1 MTEPTRPQ
9 DLDRTEG
16 LTPAPPQ
23 EAGGDGQAPTAT
35 ATTTAAPEAPPRLAE
50 GVELLGRFEDSGYK
64 DPPFIVR
71 RPDGQMIHL
80 PPLLYFIAEE
90 ADGRKS
96 VADISAAVSERVGR
110 GLDPEGAQMLIDE
123 RLRTLGVLAGPDGSS
138 PELKK
143 VDPLLGLKLKA
154 ALIPERPVQ
163 GISVLFKP
171 LFFPPVVLGVLA
183 GLVALDVWLFFI
195 HGVGQ
200 SMRGLLY
207 QPLYLLLA
215 FGIVIVAAVFHEVG
229 HATGCKYGGARPG
242 AMGAG
247 IYIVWPAFYTDVTD
261 AYRLGKGGRLRTD
274 LGGVYF
280 NAIFIL
286 AAAGVYFLTGFEPI
300 LILLYLLHL
309 EIIRQLLPILR
320 FDGYLVLS
328 DFTGVPDLFS
338 RMKPILVSLVP
349 GKKTDKRVK
358 ELKPWVR
365 VAVTVWVLAIV
376 PFLAF
381 NIAMILVFAPRI
393 FATGWDSFRAHLD
406 TTTAAFGGGS
416 ELAGATGVIQMLA
429 LSLPAV
435 GIAFGMSRASVR
447 LTRKA
452 WTGTEGRPLARTA
465 SFMAIAGA
473 VALLGFVWWPDSD
486 YKPIQPREKWTVQEA
501 VSAVADTAQAKPA
514 FAQVADESV
523 SEGTVG
529 AESDQEGDDPAT
541 DPVEDPTEEPTEGS
555 TTDPSPEPTETAV
568 SPSPVE
574 TSTG

>member
-1 MTEPTRPQ
+1 LTETTRPQ
-9 DLDRTEG
+9 DLERTER
-16 LTPAPPQ
+16 LPPADPREP
-23 EAGGDGQAPTAT
+23 AGDGQASSVQAPAE
-35 ATTTAAPEAPPRLAE
+35 AAPRLAD

-64 DPPFIVR
+64 EPPFIVR
-71 RPDGQMIHL
+71 RSDGQMIHL

-96 VADISAAVSERVGR
+96 LADIARAVSERVGR
-110 GLDPEGAQMLIDE
+110 GLDPEDAQMLIDE
-123 RLRTLGVLAGPDGSS
+123 RLRSLGVLAAPDGSS
-138 PELKK
+138 PTVQK

-154 ALIPERPVQ
+154 ALIPERLVQ
-163 GISVLFKP
+163 GIAVLFKP
-171 LFFPPVVLGVLA
+171 LFFPPVILA
-183 GLVALDVWLFFI
+183 VLVALVAFDVWLFFI

-200 SMRGLLY
+200 SMRAVLY

-215 FGIVIVAAVFHEVG
+215 FGIVISAGIFHEVG
-229 HATGCKYGGARPG
+229 HATACKYGGARPG

-247 IYIVWPAFYTDVTD
+247 IYVVWPAFYTDVTD
-261 AYRLGKGGRLRTD
+261 AYRLRKGGRLRTD

-286 AAAGVYFLTGFEPI
+286 AAAGVYFAAGFEPI
-300 LILLYLLHL
+300 LILVYLLHL

-328 DFTGVPDLFS
+328 DLTGVPDLFS
-338 RMKPILVSLVP
+338 RLKPILVSLVP
-349 GKKTDKRVK
+349 GKKTDKRVT

-365 VAVTVWVLAIV
+365 VAATAWVLAIV

-381 NIAMILVFAPRI
+381 NIAAILVFAPRI
-393 FATGWDSFRAHLD
+393 FATGWDSFQTRLG

-416 ELAGATGVIQMLA
+416 ELAGVTGIIQMLA
-429 LSLPAV
+429 LALPAL

-447 LTRKA
+447 LTKKA
-452 WTGTEGRPLARTA
+452 WTGTEGRPMARTA
-465 SFMAIAGA
+465 SFVALVGA
-473 VALLGFVWWPDSD
+473 VALLGFAWWPDGD
-486 YKPIQPREKWTVQEA
+486 YKPIQPEEKWTVQEA
-501 VSAVADTAQAKPA
+501 VSAVSDTARAEPA
-514 FAQVADESV
+514 FAQVPHRSV
-523 SEGTVG
+523 AEGTASVESN
-529 AESDQEGDDPAT
+529 AEAPSADPT
-541 DPVEDPTEEPTEGS
+541 TEPTEDPTEEPTDGS